1 MKTNLTIKNFRVFDE
16 NGVSIEL
23 NPITILT
30 GCNSSGKSSVV
41 KAVFLLY
48 SFLSQIKKDI
58 ENKNPIRLDEYKLD
72 FSSYPN
78 NLLGRFDRVIHS
90 DSSTKKVMMEYTV
103 YSLMLSKDVTVQLV
117 FSADSNDELN
127 NAHLESI
134 SMRTD
139 DGVFFSSSKNTI
151 EHEIFRKGNMHNYN
165 IIMED
170 CLDFLQIDFLVHYY
184 CGIAGAY
191 DIDGSISKEEYE
203 KNTHRVMEELKRKRF
218 KRNRLKDVVNHIY
231 YSNYGFGDIIR
242 KQKANYNIVEWSK
255 NHGSLFMIPVLD
267 RLDGVL
273 KDDVWSI
280 VEKEF
285 LRGEPDDSEYI
296 ASKKI
301 VDDFVSS
308 DAKTF
313 SEYFRTYERM
323 FLERQ
328 EELLVNGTIPE
339 LAFPNLSGGLYIS
352 QDYLLEGSS
361 SFVEFEEVN
370 FDAETGEQYTKD
382 ERAALNKEAA
392 DAWKN
397 QNVSFD
403 MIYEVVMLWNKR
415 AEKNTSENEKYYT
428 RNVAYSGFA
437 EYSHTTVKLLGA
449 FVSELLQELV
459 TPDWCG
465 NMEYVSSSRASVK
478 RLYPLDANDD
488 FTQLLK
494 KYYEGIR
501 ASANAYSRAHKN
513 YETNSFMNKWIK
525 KFEIGDSVSIH
536 VDKEGLGVQIRLH
549 KNHEDEGRLLADEG
563 YGITQLVSI
572 LIQIETAILNAKM
585 PRKNK
590 WIGIDEF
597 RAFIDGYED
606 EKPREVTIAIEEPE
620 IHLHPAYQSML
631 ADMIVEAY
639 KAFNIHFIIETHS
652 EYLVRKLQVLVAA
665 KGNEEDLQISN
676 DEISIIYVNSPKVV
690 EEKGVP
696 QVKKI
701 GVQEDGR
708 LDSPFGTGFFDEAD
722 NQAMELLRIK
732 ATGKG

>member
-1 MKTNLTIKNFRVFDE
+1 MKTQLTIKNFRVFDE
-16 NGVSIEL
+16 NGVSVEL

-72 FSSYPN
+72 FSFYPN

-90 DSSTKKVMMEYTV
+90 DSSTKKVVMEYTV

-127 NAHLESI
+127 NAHLDSI
-134 SMRTD
+134 SMSTD

-170 CLDFLQIDFLVHYY
+170 CLDFLQIDFLVNNY
-184 CGIAGAY
+184 CGIEGAY
-191 DIDGSISKEEYE
+191 EKRKISKEEYE
-203 KNTHRVMEELKRKRF
+203 KEQTKIMEELKRKRF
-218 KRNRLKDVVNHIY
+218 KRDRMKDVVNHIY
-231 YSNYGFGDIIR
+231 YSNYGLGDIIR
-242 KQKANYNIVEWSK
+242 KQKAGYDVVEWSK
-255 NHGSLFMIPVLD
+255 VHGSLFMIPVLD
-267 RLDGVL
+267 RFDNVS
-273 KDDVWSI
+273 KDDIWSI
-280 VEKEF
+280 LEKEF

-323 FLERQ
+323 FLDRQ

-339 LAFPNLSGGLYIS
+339 SAFPNLSGGLYIS

-370 FDAETGEQYTKD
+370 FDTETGEQYTKD
-382 ERAALNKEAA
+382 ELAALNKEAA
-392 DAWKN
+392 DVWKN

-403 MIYEVVMLWNKR
+403 IIYEVVMLWNKI

-428 RNVAYSGFA
+428 SNVAYIGNM
-437 EYSHTTVKLLGA
+437 EYSHTMVKLLGA

-465 NMEYVSSSRASVK
+465 NMEYVSSSRVSVK

-494 KYYEGIR
+494 KYYEGIH

-525 KFEIGDSVSIH
+525 KFKIGDSVSIH

-572 LIQIETAILNAKM
+572 LVQIETAILNAKM

-590 WIGIDEF
+590 WIGIDKF

-620 IHLHPAYQSML
+620 IHLHPNYQSML
-631 ADMIVEAY
+631 ADMFLEAY
-639 KAFNIHFIIETHS
+639 QKYNIHFIIETHS
-652 EYLVRKLQVLVAA
+652 EYLIRKSQVLVAQM
-665 KGNEEDLQISN
+665 GFESNLQS
-676 DEISIIYVNSPKVV
+676 DAE
-690 EEKGVP
+690 
-696 QVKKI
+696 
-701 GVQEDGR
+701 
-708 LDSPFGTGFFDEAD
+708 SPFRTYYVPSDGKPYSLGYRKDGKFAENFGAGFYDESSKLTFEI
-722 NQAMELLRIK
+722 M
-732 ATGKG
+732 